1 MESDI
6 DAAARFEV
14 NQFMF
19 ECAGSIIG
27 LSLTDHQKHTLFHRF
42 KKVLEDAEYK
52 IKQARES
59 ALDTHANAAVLKMC
73 HEARMMNGIVDYS
86 DPKAVGV
93 VRKVM
98 SPFLYTLDGAVVHN
112 GDWVWHGGSKW
123 LVSEGKIPVARAL
136 QSCGVFCGYRDI
148 GANECYSTREAAE
161 AAKEVKA

>member
-93 VRKVM
+93 VRRVLGDLPV
-98 SPFLYTLDGAVVHN
+98 SIDGMVIGTDARVYWTN
-112 GDWVWHGGSKW
+112 GAGYIHGIITQDLLACVYGLRLPPSGLHGS
-123 LVSEGKIPVARAL
+123 
-136 QSCGVFCGYRDI
+136 
-148 GANECYSTREAAE
+148 REAAE
-161 AAKEVKA
+161 AAKEAGK